1 MRIAVIGAGGVGG
14 YFGGRLA
21 AAGTDVTF
29 VARGA
34 HLAAMRSNGLRIISP
49 LGDVTIE
56 NPKAVDD
63 VAKLGDVDLILVAVK
78 LWDTEA
84 VAATL
89 KPLAQRGA
97 AVVSFQNG
105 IDKDDVLRRHLPAS
119 SIIGGVS
126 YISSF
131 IAEAG
136 VIQHNGTMQK
146 LAFGEFDGTISPRVQ
161 ALHDACVAARIEAVA
176 SDAIERLIWEK
187 YVFLVGLSGATSAM
201 RKTIGPI
208 RENPRTRAFLLG
220 LMKEVIAVARAKG
233 IAVRDGFAE
242 ERLAF
247 FDTLPSTMTSSMHN
261 DLDRG
266 NRLELN
272 WLSGGVARLGAGLG
286 VATPLNGAV
295 ADVLCLYANG
305 RA

>member
-21 AAGTDVTF
+21 AAGADVTF

-34 HLAAMRSNGLRIISP
+34 HLAAMRSRGLRILSP
-49 LGDVTIE
+49 LGDATIG

-63 VAKLGDVDLILVAVK
+63 VARLGDIDLVMVAVK

-89 KPLAQRGA
+89 APLAQRGA
-97 AVVSFQNG
+97 TIVSFQNG
-105 IDKDDVLRRHLPAS
+105 IDKDDILRRHVPAAA
-119 SIIGGVS
+119 IIGGVS
-126 YISSF
+126 YIAAV
-131 IAEAG
+131 IAEPG
-136 VIQHNGTMQK
+136 VIQHTGTMQR
-146 LAFGEFDGTISPRVQ
+146 LAFGEFDGTISPRVR
-161 ALHDACVAARIEAVA
+161 ALHDTCVTARIEAVA

-220 LMKEVIAVARAKG
+220 LMHEVVAVARAKG

-247 FDTLPSTMTSSMHN
+247 FDTLPPTMTSSMHN

-272 WLSGGVARLGAGLG
+272 WLSGGVANLGAELA
-286 VATPLNGAV
+286 VPTPLNSAV
-295 ADVLCLYANG
+295 ADVLCLYADG

>member
-21 AAGTDVTF
+21 AGGTDVTF

-34 HLAAMRSNGLRIISP
+34 HLAAMRSRGLRITSP
-49 LGDVTIE
+49 LGDATIE

-63 VAKLGDVDLILVAVK
+63 IAKLDNVDLVMVAVK
-78 LWDTEA
+78 LWDTES

-89 KPLAQRGA
+89 KPLVARGA
-97 AVVSFQNG
+97 SVVSFQNG
-105 IDKDDVLRRHLPAS
+105 IDKDEVLRRHVPAAA
-119 SIIGGVS
+119 IIGGVS

-136 VIQHNGTMQK
+136 VIQHNGTMQR
-146 LAFGEFDGTISPRVQ
+146 LAFGEFDGTITPRVQ
-161 ALHDACVAARIEAVA
+161 ALQDACAAARIDAVS

-201 RKTIGPI
+201 RKPIGPI

-220 LMKEVIAVARAKG
+220 LMNEVAAVARARG
-233 IAVRDGFAE
+233 IPLRHGFAE

-247 FDTLPSTMTSSMHN
+247 FDTLPPTMTSSMHN

-272 WLSGGVARLGAGLG
+272 WLSGGAAKLGDELG
-286 VATPLNGAV
+286 VPTPMNRAV
-295 ADVLCLYANG
+295 ADVLALYADG
-305 RA
+305 AH